1 MVKARSS
8 ITSTALPAP
17 TPYFIIEGSAG
28 PGLLGISSDC
38 SHCTLQTGWT
48 EKDEDDGPRLHQWG
62 GWFFSAFSTLSES
75 CPWTLL
81 IFIGIK
87 ADVHMLVYIF
97 GKVKNQGL
105 DKSHDLTQYVLV
117 MRRLSKSDFFCH
129 PLWEGKVI
137 NSSIRSWKRFSRN
150 SVEKN
155 LTVLDPGG

>member
-62 GWFFSAFSTLSES
+62 SWFFSAFSTLSES

-87 ADVHMLVYIF
+87 ADVHMLVYIS

-105 DKSHDLTQYVLV
+105 DKSHDPWLNMYLWWGGFPSLTSSATLCEKERWLIHRYVHEKGLV
-117 MRRLSKSDFFCH
+117 GI
-129 PLWEGKVI
+129 LWKKI
-137 NSSIRSWKRFSRN
+137 S
-150 SVEKN
+150 
-155 LTVLDPGG
+155 LC